1 MLFGTHPNFRGE
13 STEAEYA
20 TSHAMQDSWLAF
32 AKDGPKGLE
41 GTGWMEYT
49 SVNESSVREFGA
61 GGVPAQDISLA
72 ELVSKCSG
80 AGVKE

>member
-20 TSHAMQDSWLAF
+20 TSHAMQDAWLAF
-32 AKDGPKGLE
+32 AKDGSSGLE
-41 GTGWMEYT
+41 GTGWDEYDAVGEA
-49 SVNESSVREFGA
+49 SARQFGA
-61 GGVPAQDISLA
+61 GGVPAQDVSLA
-72 ELVSKCSG
+72 QMVGKCSG